1 MPDPAR
7 RPDPEPLQVNE
18 KRIVLVGL
26 ALWALAFVV
35 LALFF
40 RDDLRRHDAMWW
52 LWACVVGIVLRLY
65 APVFVSPRAGGCPRP
80 VELALVPPASQPQL
94 DDPRSAD
101 QQDDHCSGDC

>member
-1 MPDPAR
+1 MPDQPH
-7 RPDPEPLQVNE
+7 RPDPQPLQVNE

-26 ALWALAFVV
+26 ALWAIAFVV

-52 LWACVVGIVLRLY
+52 LWACVVGIVLGLY
-65 APVFVSPRAGGCPRP
+65 ALRFVSRRHRGCPRP
-80 VELALVPPASQPQL
+80 VELALVPPGSQPQL

-101 QQDDHCSGDC
+101 QQDDHCS